1 MKQLLYLNLFFH
13 FSIFAQ
19 IIPAPKTVEYSNQKI
34 TLERY
39 EISVSPEHI
48 SDENKS
54 FLVFW
59 FEKMCGLEVK
69 FTAENP
75 LILFSTV
82 KNTPTDWY
90 SINFDS
96 QIRIQYSSEAS
107 AMYAISTCIQSFES
121 DDEFWVY
128 KKGSVS
134 DFSDFQWRGM
144 HLDVSRH
151 FFSVE
156 EVKTYIDWLSFYK
169 FSVFHWHLTDDQ
181 GWRIESKLFPKLTS
195 VGAWRDST
203 VVGHYNDSPRRY
215 DVKKYGGFYTQDQ
228 IKDVVAYAKS
238 RHVEVVPEIE
248 MPGHARAALAAYPEF
263 SCTEKAL
270 SVPGLWGVFDDIFC
284 SKPQT
289 IHFLQAILDEIIP
302 LFDSK
307 YIHIGGDEAPKL
319 RWESCSKCQQVMQ
332 QNQLEDAHQLQSYF
346 IQQMDS
352 FLTSKGKTLIGWDE
366 ILEGGLSPNAVVM
379 SWRGN
384 IGGIE
389 AAKQA
394 HNVIMAPNSHC
405 YFDYYQSGLAQEPLA
420 IGGFLPLSK
429 VYAFSPIPTEIEAEY
444 QSYILGGQANVW
456 TEYIPTF
463 DALQYMVFPRI
474 LAISER
480 LWNAKSKSYNEFEK
494 ELIQTHFPRLD
505 QLGINY
511 SKAILYPSLQVE
523 KSKSGIKYSFL
534 SARNEHYSISAPNA
548 DRVAENSIEINRQS
562 LFESPVNCS
571 VRFGENSVDS
581 IHFSFE
587 RHLAM
592 GKSISFTTQPKSPY
606 TERGALSLTDGIR
619 GNKPWKGNEWLGFN
633 QDSVIFQ
640 LDLEEKTTVK
650 NIEVGFLRAEGSWI
664 YLPKSVSLFSSK
676 NGRKWKE
683 ISLNEIK
690 EKSIFNINKK
700 IRFIRVE
707 TKSIGQIPPG
717 AEGSGNIPWTFIDEV
732 VVN

>member
-1 MKQLLYLNLFFH
+1 MKQLLYLSLFFH

-19 IIPAPKTVEYSNQKI
+19 IIPVPKTAQYSNQKI
-34 TLERY
+34 TLESSVIR
-39 EISVSPEHI
+39 VSPEHI

-59 FEKMCGLEVK
+59 IEKMCGLEVE
-69 FTAENP
+69 FTSENP

-107 AMYAISTCIQSFES
+107 AMYAISTCVQSFES
-121 DDEFWVY
+121 DDELWTY
-128 KKGSVS
+128 KVGSVS

-156 EVKTYIDWLSFYK
+156 EVKTYIDWLAFYK

-203 VVGHYNDSPRRY
+203 IVGHYNDSPRKY
-215 DVKKYGGFYTQDQ
+215 EVKKYGGFYTQEQ
-228 IKDVVAYAKS
+228 IKEVVAYAKS

-263 SCTEKAL
+263 SCTEEAQP
-270 SVPGLWGVFDDIFC
+270 VPGLWGVFDDVFC
-284 SKPQT
+284 SKPET
-289 IHFLQAILDEIIP
+289 IQFLQAILNEIIP
-302 LFDSK
+302 LFESK

-319 RWESCSKCQQVMQ
+319 RWESCSKCQHVMQ

-346 IQQMDS
+346 IEQMDA

-366 ILEGGLSPNAVVM
+366 ILEGGLTPNAVVM
-379 SWRGN
+379 SWRGTA
-384 IGGIE
+384 GGIE

-429 VYAFSPIPTEIEAEY
+429 VYAFSPIPAEIPLEY
-444 QSYILGGQANVW
+444 QSYVLGGQANVW

-474 LAISER
+474 LALSER
-480 LWNAKSKSYNEFEK
+480 LWNVKSKSYTKFEQ
-494 ELIQTHFPRLD
+494 ELIETHFPRFD
-505 QLGINY
+505 RLGINY
-511 SKAILYPSLQVE
+511 SKAILYPNLQVE
-523 KSKSGIKYSFL
+523 KTASGIKYIFK
-534 SARNEHYSISAPNA
+534 SARNELYSIAAPAA
-548 DRVAENSIEINRQS
+548 DRVDKNSIEIHRQS
-562 LFESPVNCS
+562 KFDKHVNCS
-571 VRFGENSVDS
+571 VRFESTSVDS
-581 IHFSFE
+581 IQFSFE
-587 RHLAM
+587 RHLAL
-592 GKSISFTTQPKSPY
+592 GKPISFSTQPKSPF

-619 GNKPWKGNEWLGFN
+619 GKKPWKGNEWLGFN

-640 LDLEEKTTVK
+640 LDLESKIKVRE
-650 NIEVGFLRAEGSWI
+650 IEVGFLRAEGSWI
-664 YLPKSVSLFSSK
+664 YLPKSVTLFSSK
-676 NGRKWKE
+676 NGRKWKK
-683 ISLNEIK
+683 ITLNEVN
-690 EKSIFNINKK
+690 EKSIFSIHKK
-700 IRFIRVE
+700 VRFIRVE
-707 TKSIGQIPPG
+707 TKSIGQIPAG
-717 AEGSGNIPWTFIDEV
+717 AEGSGNIPWTFIDEIE
-732 VVN
+732 VN